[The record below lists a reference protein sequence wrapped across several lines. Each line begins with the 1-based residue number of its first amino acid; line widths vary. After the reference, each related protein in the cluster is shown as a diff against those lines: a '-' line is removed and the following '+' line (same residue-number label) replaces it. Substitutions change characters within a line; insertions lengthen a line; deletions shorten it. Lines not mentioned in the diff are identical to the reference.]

1 MTLQEQLDR
10 EYSSVNAY
18 DFKRLPVKCSGRP
31 AASTQDPL
39 VDRLAGRLENAPK
52 NQIKNLVSKSESKNP
67 AQKHGSKF
75 ASARARLCLT

>member
-31 AASTQDPL
+31 AALTQDPL
-39 VDRLAGRLENAPK
+39 LRHLAGGLESDPQ
-52 NQIKNLVSKSESKNP
+52 NQIKN
-67 AQKHGSKF
+67 
-75 ASARARLCLT
+75 